1 MSGNSLLLDT
11 NIILYFLNGDETLID
26 LLETNSL
33 FISIISEM
41 ELLGYNGLNSEE
53 KSKTELF
60 LNECTVINIDQQ
72 IKERTITTRRLN
84 RLKLPDAIIFATS
97 SVLNIPLLTADQDFK
112 SIEYGNIM
120 LYES

>member
-1 MSGNSLLLDT
+1 
-11 NIILYFLNGDETLID
+11 
-26 LLETNSL
+26 
-33 FISIISEM
+33 M

-72 IKERTITTRRLN
+72 IKERTITTRRQN
-84 RLKLPDAIIFATS
+84 PLKLPDAIIFATS

>member
-33 FISIISEM
+33 FVSIISEM